1 MTLSE
6 YLNRYM
12 HNGYHRI
19 HNVDKDIDIDTFIEI
34 VRCARQLID
43 HPTLGD
49 IQKHNRNTTLFKIE
63 VNDNKKYKVHADTKI
78 SALKI
83 FYENKKNGNRM
94 KTVNGP
100 EGGKVLSNGLNDQY
114 IEGLYIYKI

>member
-1 MTLSE
+1 MTLLE
-6 YLNRYM
+6 YLKRYM

-19 HNVDKDIDIDTFIEI
+19 HNVDIDMDTFIEI
-34 VRCARQLID
+34 VRCARQLIN

-49 IQKHNRNTTLFKIE
+49 VKNNPGFTTLFTI
-63 VNDNKKYKVHADTKI
+63 NKKYKVHADTRI

-83 FYENKKNGNRM
+83 FYENKINGNKM

-100 EGGKVLSNGLNDQY
+100 RGGKVLSNGLNDQY